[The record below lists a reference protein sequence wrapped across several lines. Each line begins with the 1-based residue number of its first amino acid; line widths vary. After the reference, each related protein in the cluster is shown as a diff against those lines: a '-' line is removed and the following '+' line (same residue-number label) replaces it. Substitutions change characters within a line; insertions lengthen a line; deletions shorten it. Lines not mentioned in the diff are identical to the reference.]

1 MYPHLY
7 CRMSVPRDRTS
18 VKVFETCAKARVS
31 NMPCIKAS
39 PAPNSSPCKHRDEV
53 NAKSP
58 NARCCCAELCRD
70 TTGFGKIEVFI
81 MLLVMLKD
89 LPSDHEAV
97 RRKTRCGAAAALA
110 EVF

>member
-1 MYPHLY
+1 M
-7 CRMSVPRDRTS
+7 
-18 VKVFETCAKARVS
+18 
-31 NMPCIKAS
+31 
-39 PAPNSSPCKHRDEV
+39 CKSTRLQH
-53 NAKSP
+53 ALHQSKSCTKFFTLQAQGRKKP
-58 NARCCCAELCRD
+58 NARCCCAALCRD

-81 MLLVMLKD
+81 ILLIMLKD